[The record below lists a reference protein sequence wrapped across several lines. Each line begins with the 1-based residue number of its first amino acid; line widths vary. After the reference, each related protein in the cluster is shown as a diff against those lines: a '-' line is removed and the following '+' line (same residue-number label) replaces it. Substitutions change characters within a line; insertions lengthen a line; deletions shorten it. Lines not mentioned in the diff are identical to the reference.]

1 MKQNQYHF
9 FDRAFWNEPRKAIVR
24 HYFKDVTA
32 SPILICITAKALE
45 TEFQLTDASSGELM
59 NVLDRHWVKGDR
71 PIRPFVERLILEK
84 LVRDGGVFRDHELVI
99 DTLEG
104 R

>member
-1 MKQNQYHF
+1 
-9 FDRAFWNEPRKAIVR
+9 
-24 HYFKDVTA
+24 
-32 SPILICITAKALE
+32 
-45 TEFQLTDASSGELM
+45 M
-59 NVLDRHWVKGDR
+59 NVLDRHWDNGDR
-71 PIRPFVERLILEK
+71 PIRLFVERLILEK

>member
-1 MKQNQYHF
+1 MNQNQYPSF
-9 FDRAFWNEPRKAIVR
+9 GRAFWNEPTKAILR
-24 HYFKDVTA
+24 HYKDGIT

-59 NVLDRHWVKGDR
+59 NVLDRHWDNGDR
-71 PIRPFVERLILEK
+71 PIRLFVERLILEK
-84 LVRDGGVFRDHELVI
+84 LVRDGGVFRDHKLVI